1 VVVDAGVPVSDPR
14 HSWTWGMD
22 VPPRLAA
29 VVALDCA
36 QFDPCASAT
45 ADAATA
51 LERIAAHVRRHPV
64 EGRIDPAGTGPSRV
78 VVDERQLAVLA
89 WGESNPYR
97 FALAADALDAG
108 DPQPLLDIVEDA
120 RENPW
125 QPHEPDRNSAGI
137 NAAGFC
143 NDQDFVWDRSDPV
156 ALRGQKYDQ
165 ALRDLDPTL
174 FAPFSAA
181 TWTSVFVSDYCRGP
195 LHPCRR
201 GRSDRNRNARTHSQR
216 PPGLR
221 GPHTDHPRAATDLP
235 GRHLPRGGRRVSPG
249 RGVQRVRPR
258 GHA

>member
-1 VVVDAGVPVSDPR
+1 
-14 HSWTWGMD
+14 
-22 VPPRLAA
+22 
-29 VVALDCA
+29 
-36 QFDPCASAT
+36 
-45 ADAATA
+45 
-51 LERIAAHVRRHPV
+51 
-64 EGRIDPAGTGPSRV
+64 V

-181 TWTSVFVSDYCRGP
+181 TWTSVFVSDYCRYWPAPDRFTPAVEAGATATAMP
-195 LHPCRR
+195 VLILSGLLDSGVPTPTTRELLRIFPDATFLEVADGSHPAAASSEC
-201 GRSDRNRNARTHSQR
+201 GREAMHEFIGSLE
-216 PPGLR
+216 PPAEPCG
-221 GPHTDHPRAATDLP
+221 
-235 GRHLPRGGRRVSPG
+235 
-249 RGVQRVRPR
+249 
-258 GHA
+258 